1 MDTILL
7 RVLWNNLISIANEQ
21 ARALRRTAFS
31 PVVREAGDLA
41 VAVLD
46 ARGRLVANA
55 VTGAPGHINTMRTA
69 GEHFIEAF
77 PPETLQP
84 GDQLITNDPWLA
96 SAHFFDVTIF
106 SPIFYREKVIGFV
119 GSCIHHTDIGGYGMG
134 AGARD
139 IHEEGLWLPL
149 LKLYN
154 AGQPDKT
161 LFSIIRRNVR
171 EPEHVL
177 GDIAAQVSAGRI
189 GAQRIA
195 ALCERHGLEDLEQVS
210 DAIIERSEEA
220 TRDAIRKLKP
230 GTYHGE
236 TFFDVPGGEE
246 VTIKAAITIDADKG
260 EMTTDFAGSSP
271 PSQLGINV
279 CLNYTKAYNAFAIHC
294 CLNPDVPNNNG
305 SLAPFKV
312 VAPERSIINAQYPSP
327 VSARHVVGMN
337 VPMPV
342 MKALY
347 QVLPDSV
354 LAECAG
360 GLWSA
365 QIFGRDRD
373 GRPFA
378 SSMFN
383 YSGGMGARANKRGLS
398 ATCYPA
404 GISAV
409 PVEVLEAELPIVFD
423 RKELLRGT
431 GGKGAYD
438 GGDGQIVK
446 FHLKTTQPWMLNAI
460 VNRTRH
466 KSDGLAG
473 AGAGAAG
480 RFLVNG
486 KSVFEARKLVM
497 KPGDQVTFETPGG
510 GGFGALSRAKS
521 VGAKRSPSARSK
533 KAGEKPR
540 KASKLRKVANTPR

>member
-41 VAVLD
+41 VAILD

-69 GEHFIEAF
+69 GEHFIAEF
-77 PPETLQP
+77 PPETLKP

-96 SAHFFDVTIF
+96 AAHFFDITIF
-106 SPIFYREKVIGFV
+106 SPVFYREKVIGFV

-139 IHEEGLWLPL
+139 IHEEGLWIPL
-149 LKLYN
+149 LKLYE
-154 AGQPDKT
+154 AGIPDKT
-161 LFSIIRRNVR
+161 LFHIIRKNVR

-189 GAQRIA
+189 GAERIA
-195 ALCERHGLEDLEQVS
+195 ALCERYHLDDLQELS
-210 DAIIERSEEA
+210 DAIIQRSEGA
-220 TRDAIRKLKP
+220 TRAEIRKLKP

-236 TFFDVPGGEE
+236 TIFDVPGGEE
-246 VTIKAAITIDADKG
+246 VTIKAAITIDAEKG
-260 EMTTDFAGSSP
+260 EMVTDFAGTSP

-294 CLNPDVPNNNG
+294 CLNPEVPNNNG
-305 SLAPFKV
+305 SLEPFKV
-312 VAPERSIINAQYPSP
+312 IAPKSSIINAQYPSP

-347 QVLPDSV
+347 HVLPETV

-365 QIFGRDRD
+365 QIFGRDRT
-373 GRPFA
+373 GRAFA

-383 YSGGMGARANKRGLS
+383 YSGGMGARASKRGLS

-409 PVEVLEAELPIVFD
+409 PIEVLEADMPIVFD

-431 GGKGAYD
+431 GGKGLHK

-446 FHLKTTQPWMLNAI
+446 FHLKTKQPWMLNAI
-460 VNRTRH
+460 VNRTLH
-466 KSDGLAG
+466 ESDGLAG
-473 AGAGAAG
+473 ASAGAAG

-486 KSVFEARKLVM
+486 KPVSNARKLIM
-497 KPGDQVTFETPGG
+497 KPTDQVVFETPGG
-510 GGFGALSRAKS
+510 GGFGALPGPKAARAKKP
-521 VGAKRSPSARSK
+521 VAKARATNGAAKRNGK
-533 KAGEKPR
+533 KR
-540 KASKLRKVANTPR
+540 

>member
-1 MDTILL
+1 MDSILL

-55 VTGAPGHINTMRTA
+55 VTGAPGHINTMRSA

-77 PPETLQP
+77 PPESLKP

-96 SAHFFDVTIF
+96 AAHFFDLTVF
-106 SPIFYREKVIGFV
+106 SPIFYRDRVIGFV

-139 IHEEGLWLPL
+139 IHEEGLWIPL

-154 AGQPDKT
+154 AGEPDKT

-189 GAQRIA
+189 GAERIA
-195 ALCERHGLEDLEQVS
+195 ALCERHGLEGLQELS
-210 DAIIERSEEA
+210 DAIIARSEEA
-220 TRDAIRKLKP
+220 TRAAIRKLKP
-230 GTYHGE
+230 GTYRGD
-236 TFFDVPGGEE
+236 TVFDVPGGEE
-246 VTIKAAITIDADKG
+246 VTLKVAISIDAEKG

-305 SLAPFKV
+305 SLEPFKV
-312 VAPERSIINAQYPSP
+312 IAPERSIINAQYPSP
-327 VSARHVVGMN
+327 VSARHVVGMH

-347 QVLPDSV
+347 HVLPDTV

-365 QIFGRDRD
+365 QIFGRDRS

-383 YSGGMGARANKRGLS
+383 YSGGMGARASKRGLS

-409 PVEVLEAELPIVFD
+409 PIEVLEADMPIVFD

-431 GGKGAYD
+431 GGKGVHP

-446 FHLKTTQPWMLNAI
+446 FHMKTQQPWMLNAI
-460 VNRTRH
+460 VSRTKH
-466 KSDGLAG
+466 DSDGLAG

-486 KSVFEARKLVM
+486 KPVFEARKLTM
-497 KPGDQVTFETPGG
+497 KPTDQVVFETPGG
-510 GGFGALSRAKS
+510 GGFGAVPRARNAKPKKRAAKARRS
-521 VGAKRSPSARSK
+521 NGAKKRNGAKR
-533 KAGEKPR
+533 
-540 KASKLRKVANTPR
+540 

>member
-1 MDTILL
+1 MDSILL
-7 RVLWNNLISIANEQ
+7 RVLWNHLISIANEQ

-46 ARGRLVANA
+46 RRGRLVANA
-55 VTGAPGHINTMRTA
+55 VTGAPGHINTMRSA
-69 GEHFIEAF
+69 GENFIKAF
-77 PPETLQP
+77 PPDTLKP

-96 SAHFFDVTIF
+96 AAHFFDITIF
-106 SPIFYREKVIGFV
+106 SPIFYKGGVIGFL

-139 IHEEGLWLPL
+139 VHEEGLWIPL
-149 LKLYN
+149 LKLYD
-154 AGQPDKT
+154 AGKPNET
-161 LFSIIRRNVR
+161 LFHIIRSNVR

-189 GAQRIA
+189 GAERIM
-195 ALCERHGLEDLEQVS
+195 ALCERHNLSDLQELS
-210 DAIIERSEEA
+210 DLIIERSEEA
-220 TRDAIRKLKP
+220 TRTAIRKLKA
-230 GTYHGE
+230 GTYRGE
-236 TFFDVPGGEE
+236 TIFDVPGGEE
-246 VTIKAAITIDADKG
+246 VVIKAAITIDPEKG

-271 PSQLGINV
+271 PSQLGVNV

-312 VAPERSIINAQYPSP
+312 IAPDSSVINAKYPSP
-327 VSARHVVGMN
+327 VSARHVVGMH

-347 QVLPDSV
+347 NVLPEAV

-365 QIFGRDRD
+365 QIFGRDRT
-373 GRPFA
+373 GRAFA

-409 PVEVLEAELPIVFD
+409 PIEVLEAEMPIVFD

-431 GGKGAYD
+431 GGNGRFP

-446 FHLKTTQPWMLNAI
+446 FHLQTKQSWMLNAI
-460 VNRTRH
+460 VSRTRYE
-466 KSDGLAG
+466 SDGLAG
-473 AGAGAAG
+473 AGAGAPG
-480 RFLVNG
+480 KFLVNG
-486 KSVFEARKLVM
+486 RKISAARKLIM
-497 KPGDQVTFETPGG
+497 KPTDEVVFETPGG
-510 GGFGALSRAKS
+510 GGFGRVPRVRKEQRKKS
-521 VGAKRSPSARSK
+521 TPKRIVASTS
-533 KAGEKPR
+533 
-540 KASKLRKVANTPR
+540 KASRKGRTARH

>member
-1 MDTILL
+1 LDNILL
-7 RVLWNNLISIANEQ
+7 RVLWNHLISTANEQ

-31 PVVREAGDLA
+31 PVVREAGDVA

-46 ARGRLVANA
+46 RRGRLVANA

-77 PPETLQP
+77 PPDTLKP
-84 GDQLITNDPWLA
+84 GDQLITNDPWQA
-96 SAHFFDVTIF
+96 SAHFFDIAVF
-106 SPIFYREKVIGFV
+106 SPIFYRGKAIGFL

-139 IHEEGLWLPL
+139 IHEEGLWIPL
-149 LKLYN
+149 LKLYE
-154 AGQPDKT
+154 AGKPNET
-161 LFSIIRRNVR
+161 LFSVIRKNVR
-171 EPEHVL
+171 EPEHVI
-177 GDIAAQVSAGRI
+177 GDLAAQVSAGRI
-189 GAQRIA
+189 GADRIA
-195 ALCERHGLEDLEQVS
+195 ALCERNDLDDLQELS
-210 DAIIERSEEA
+210 DLIIGRSEEA
-220 TRDAIRKLKP
+220 TRAAIRKLKA
-230 GTYHGE
+230 GTYHGQ
-236 TFFDVPGGEE
+236 TVFDVPGGEE
-246 VTIKAAITIDADKG
+246 VIIKAAVTVDPEKAEII
-260 EMTTDFAGSSP
+260 TDFEGSSP

-279 CLNYTKAYNAFAIHC
+279 CINYTKAYNAFAIHC

-312 VAPERSIINAQYPSP
+312 IAPEHSIINAKYPSP
-327 VSARHVVGMN
+327 VSARHVVGMH

-347 QVLPDSV
+347 SVLPDTV

-365 QIFGRDRD
+365 QIFGRDRG
-373 GRPFA
+373 GRAFA

-383 YSGGMGARANKRGLS
+383 YSGGMGARANKKGLS

-409 PVEVLEAELPIVFD
+409 PIEVLEAEMPIVFD

-431 GGKGAYD
+431 GGKGKFP

-446 FHLKTTQPWMLNAI
+446 FHLKTKQPWMLNAI
-460 VNRTRH
+460 VSRTKH

-473 AGAGAAG
+473 AGAGASG
-480 RFLVNG
+480 KFLVNG
-486 KSVFEARKLVM
+486 KQVFEARKLVM
-497 KPGDQVTFETPGG
+497 KPADQVVFETPGG
-510 GGFGALSRAKS
+510 GGFGAPSGTKSKARSRGRAKT
-521 VGAKRSPSARSK
+521 KRSNGGRH
-533 KAGEKPR
+533 
-540 KASKLRKVANTPR
+540 

>member
-1 MDTILL
+1 LDTILL

-41 VAVLD
+41 VAILD

-69 GEHFIEAF
+69 GEHFIAEF
-77 PPETLQP
+77 PPETLKP

-96 SAHFFDVTIF
+96 SAHFFDITVF
-106 SPIFYREKVIGFV
+106 SPVFYRGKVIGFV

-139 IHEEGLWLPL
+139 IHEEGLWIPL
-149 LKLYN
+149 LKLYD
-154 AGQPDKT
+154 AGVPDKT
-161 LFSIIRRNVR
+161 LFNIIRKNVR

-189 GAQRIA
+189 GAERIA
-195 ALCERHGLEDLEQVS
+195 ALCERHDLDDLSDLS
-210 DAIIERSEEA
+210 DAIIQRSEDA
-220 TRDAIRKLKP
+220 TRAEIRKLKP
-230 GTYHGE
+230 GTYRGE
-236 TFFDVPGGEE
+236 TIFDVPGGEE
-246 VTIKAAITIDADKG
+246 VTIKVAITIDADKG
-260 EMTTDFAGSSP
+260 EMVTDFAGTSP

-294 CLNPDVPNNNG
+294 CLNPEVPNNNG
-305 SLAPFKV
+305 SLEPFKV
-312 VAPERSIINAQYPSP
+312 IAPESSIINARYPSP

-347 QVLPDSV
+347 HVMPDKV

-365 QIFGRDRD
+365 QIFGRDRT
-373 GRPFA
+373 GRAFA

-383 YSGGMGARANKRGLS
+383 YSGGMGARANKPGLS

-409 PVEVLEAELPIVFD
+409 PIEVLEADMPIVFD

-431 GGKGAYD
+431 GGKGLHK

-446 FHLKTTQPWMLNAI
+446 FHLKTKQPWMLNAI
-460 VNRTRH
+460 VNRTLH
-466 KSDGLAG
+466 ESHGLGG
-473 AGAGAAG
+473 AGAGASG

-486 KSVFEARKLVM
+486 KPIFNARKLVM
-497 KPGDQVTFETPGG
+497 KPTDQVVFETPGG
-510 GGFGALSRAKS
+510 GGFGALPRAKS
-521 VGAKRSPSARSK
+521 AKTKKPVAKARKANGTAKRNGAKR
-533 KAGEKPR
+533 
-540 KASKLRKVANTPR
+540 